1 MVDQTYINILTD
13 TLNKKTNILD
23 QLIRFTVIQED
34 IVTGEAPDMNRLD
47 QTISEKEVLIAQLEQ
62 LDEGFEK
69 VYLHVKEDVTKNKEG
84 YKDQI
89 IILQD
94 LIRLVTKKSTALQ
107 AAEFRNK
114 NKFANFFVGKK
125 KEIKNFKMS
134 SQTANSY
141 YRSATEHQQGQAHF
155 LDKKK

>member
-13 TLNKKTNILD
+13 TLNKKANILD
-23 QLIRFTVIQED
+23 QLIHITVIQED
-34 IVTGEAPDMNRLD
+34 IVTGESPDMNRMD
-47 QTISEKEVLIAQLEQ
+47 ETISEKEILITQLEQ

-69 VYLHVKEDVTKNKEG
+69 VYLHVKDDITKDKEG
-84 YKDQI
+84 YKEQI
-89 IILQD
+89 LALQE
-94 LIRLVTKKSTALQ
+94 LIRSVTKKSTTLQ
-107 AAEFRNK
+107 ATELRNR
-114 NKFANFFVGKK
+114 NRFTNFFTGKK